1 MSHAKLLNI
10 PQALKV
16 RVRYY
21 IVNQFAGYGNES
33 IHGIVYYFLFIQW
46 LKIVKSQYTV
56 QKLLNSI
63 RVKLSVK
70 YTGIANPFLQ
80 KNMQETKILWAD
92 DEIDLLKPHIL
103 LLNDKGYHVTTF
115 TNGNDA
121 LEAFEKNQF
130 DLVFLDENMPG
141 MSGIET
147 LSAIK
152 NINPEIPV
160 VLITK
165 SEEENLMEDAIG
177 SKIDDYLIKPVNPKQ
192 VLLTIKKLIDNKR
205 LVSEKT
211 SMAYQQ
217 DFRRLGMTLS
227 DRLSYDEWID
237 VYKKI
242 VFWELELEKL
252 DDPQMHEIL
261 TMQKQEANTQ
271 FSKFIGEN
279 YLDWIKDKDKSPM
292 LSYELMKKKVFPLI
306 GDNTPVF
313 FILIDNLR
321 YDQWKIINP
330 LISEYFRIDEEEM
343 YTSILPTATQ
353 YARNAIFS
361 GLMPLDMEKR
371 FPQLWQND
379 DDEGGKNLHEEAFL
393 ADNIKRNLRKECKF
407 SYNKILTFEQG
418 KDLVDQ
424 TNNLLKNDFNAIVFN
439 FVDMLSHART
449 DMQMIRELAN
459 DDAAYR
465 SLTLSWFE
473 HSPLFELLKKI
484 AQKKVKV
491 VITTDHGTIRVKKPV
506 KVIGDRSTN
515 TNLRY
520 KQGRN
525 LNFNEKEVFL
535 IKNPH
540 DALLPKVNIS
550 SSYIFAQ
557 EDSYFVYP
565 NNYNQFV
572 NYYNETFQ
580 HGGIS
585 LEEMIIPIITYSPR

>member
-1 MSHAKLLNI
+1 
-10 PQALKV
+10 
-16 RVRYY
+16 
-21 IVNQFAGYGNES
+21 
-33 IHGIVYYFLFIQW
+33 
-46 LKIVKSQYTV
+46 
-56 QKLLNSI
+56 
-63 RVKLSVK
+63 
-70 YTGIANPFLQ
+70 
-80 KNMQETKILWAD
+80 MQETKILWAD

-103 LLNDKGYHVTTF
+103 LLNEKGYVVSTF

-121 LEAFEKNQF
+121 LSAFENAHF

-141 MSGIET
+141 MSGLET

-152 NINPEIPV
+152 NLRSDVPV

-211 SMAYQQ
+211 SSAYQQ
-217 DFRRLGMTLS
+217 DFRRLGMTLN
-227 DRLSYDEWID
+227 DKLSYDEWVD
-237 VYKKI
+237 VYKKLI
-242 VFWELELEKL
+242 FWELELEKL

-261 TMQKQEANTQ
+261 TMQKSEANMQ
-271 FSKFIGEN
+271 FGKFVEDH
-279 YLDWIKDKDKSPM
+279 YLDWMKSREKAP
-292 LSYELMKKKVFPLI
+292 LFSDELLKKKVFPLI
-306 GDNTPVF
+306 NPGTPVF

-321 YDQWKIINP
+321 YDQWKVISP
-330 LISEYFRIDEEEM
+330 LISEYFRLDEEDV
-343 YTSILPTATQ
+343 YSSILPTATQ

-361 GLMPLDMEKR
+361 GLMPLEMEKR
-371 FPQLWQND
+371 FPSLWQND
-379 DDEGGKNLHEEAFL
+379 DDEGGKNLNEEAFL
-393 ADNIKRNLRKECKF
+393 SEQIKRNLRKECKF
-407 SYNKILTFEQG
+407 SYYKVLSFDQG
-418 KDLVDQ
+418 KELTEQ
-424 TNNLLKNDFNAIVFN
+424 ANLLLQNDFNALVYN

-473 HSPLFELLKKI
+473 HSPLLDLLKKLS
-484 AQKKVKV
+484 QKRVKI
-491 VITTDHGTIRVKKPV
+491 VITTDHGTIRVKHPS
-506 KVIGDRSTN
+506 KVIGDRNTN

-525 LNFNEKEVFL
+525 LNFNPKEVFL
-535 IKNPH
+535 VKNPH
-540 DALLPKVNIS
+540 EAQLPKINIS
-550 SSYIFAQ
+550 SNYIFAK
-557 EDSYFVYP
+557 EDRYFVYQ

-585 LEEMIIPIITYSPR
+585 LEEMIIPVVTYSSK

>member
-1 MSHAKLLNI
+1 
-10 PQALKV
+10 
-16 RVRYY
+16 
-21 IVNQFAGYGNES
+21 
-33 IHGIVYYFLFIQW
+33 
-46 LKIVKSQYTV
+46 
-56 QKLLNSI
+56 
-63 RVKLSVK
+63 
-70 YTGIANPFLQ
+70 
-80 KNMQETKILWAD
+80 MQETKILWAD
-92 DEIDLLKPHIL
+92 DEINLLKPHIL
-103 LLNDKGYHVTTF
+103 LLNEKGYQVTTF

-121 LEAFEKNQF
+121 LAAFEQEHF

-141 MSGIET
+141 MSGLET

-152 NINPEIPV
+152 NIRSDVPV

-192 VLLTIKKLIDNKR
+192 VLLTIKKIIDNKR
-205 LVSEKT
+205 LVSERT
-211 SMAYQQ
+211 SSAYQQ
-217 DFRRLGMTLS
+217 DFRRLGTTLN
-227 DRLSYDEWID
+227 DKLSYEEWID
-237 VYKKI
+237 VYKKL

-261 TMQKQEANTQ
+261 TMQKSEANMQ
-271 FSKFIGEN
+271 FSKFIEDN
-279 YLDWIKDKDKSPM
+279 YLNWIKGDNNAPL
-292 LSYELMKKKVFPLI
+292 LSNNLLKKKVFPLI
-306 GDNTPVF
+306 NNTTPVF

-330 LISEYFRIDEEEM
+330 LITEHFRLEEEDT
-343 YTSILPTATQ
+343 YSSILPTATQ

-361 GLMPLDMEKR
+361 GLMPLEMENR
-371 FPQLWQND
+371 FPALWQND
-379 DDEGGKNLHEEAFL
+379 DDEGGKNLHEETFL
-393 ADNIKRNLRKECKF
+393 SDQIKRSLRKDCKF
-407 SYNKILTFEQG
+407 SYHKILTFDQGRELTEQ
-418 KDLVDQ
+418 V
-424 TNNLLKNDFNAIVFN
+424 NNLLQNEFNAIVYN

-473 HSPLFELLKKI
+473 HSPLLELIKKI
-484 AQKKVKV
+484 AQKRVKLI
-491 VITTDHGTIRVKKPV
+491 ITTDHGTIRVKHAS
-506 KVIGDRSTN
+506 KVIGDRNTN

-525 LNFNEKEVFL
+525 LNYNAKEVFL
-535 IKNPH
+535 IKHPH
-540 DALLPKVNIS
+540 EAKLPKINIS
-550 SSYIFAQ
+550 SNYIFAK
-557 EDSYFVYP
+557 EDRYFVYQ

-585 LEEMIIPIITYSPR
+585 LEEMIIPIATYSSK

>member
-1 MSHAKLLNI
+1 
-10 PQALKV
+10 
-16 RVRYY
+16 
-21 IVNQFAGYGNES
+21 
-33 IHGIVYYFLFIQW
+33 
-46 LKIVKSQYTV
+46 
-56 QKLLNSI
+56 
-63 RVKLSVK
+63 
-70 YTGIANPFLQ
+70 
-80 KNMQETKILWAD
+80 MQDTKILWAD
-92 DEIDLLKPHIL
+92 DEINLLKPHIL
-103 LLNDKGYHVTTF
+103 LLNEKGYQVATY

-121 LEAFEKNQF
+121 LEAFGKEHF

-141 MSGIET
+141 LSGLET
-147 LSAIK
+147 LQAIK
-152 NINPEIPV
+152 NIRSDIPV

-192 VLLTIKKLIDNKR
+192 VLLTIKKIIDNKR
-205 LVSEKT
+205 LVSERT
-211 SMAYQQ
+211 STAYQQ
-217 DFRRLGMTLS
+217 DFRRLGMTLN
-227 DRLSYDEWID
+227 DKLSYEEWVE
-237 VYKKI
+237 VYKKL

-261 TMQKQEANTQ
+261 TMQKSEANAQ
-271 FSKFIGEN
+271 YSKFIEDN
-279 YLDWIKDKDKSPM
+279 YLDWVNKTGKGTIPLLSHELLIKKA
-292 LSYELMKKKVFPLI
+292 FPLI
-306 GDNTPVF
+306 SQDTPVF

-330 LISEYFRIDEEEM
+330 LISEYFRIEEEDT
-343 YTSILPTATQ
+343 YSSILPTATQ

-361 GLMPLDMEKR
+361 GLMPLEMEKK
-371 FPQLWQND
+371 FPKLWQND
-379 DDEGGKNLHEEAFL
+379 DDEGGKNLHEETFL
-393 ADNIKRNLRKECKF
+393 GEQIKRSLRKECKF
-407 SYNKILTFEQG
+407 SYHKILTFDQG
-418 KDLVDQ
+418 KDLTEKVH
-424 TNNLLKNDFNAIVFN
+424 NLMDNDFNAIVYN

-473 HSPLFELLKKI
+473 HSPLLDLLKKI
-484 AQKKVKV
+484 SQKRVKV
-491 VITTDHGTIRVKKPV
+491 IITTDHGTIRVKNPS

-515 TNLRY
+515 SNLRY

-525 LNFNEKEVFL
+525 LNYNAKDVFL

-540 DALLPKVNIS
+540 EAQLPKINIS
-550 SSYIFAQ
+550 SNYIFAK
-557 EDSYFVYP
+557 EDKYFVYQ

-585 LEEMIIPIITYSPR
+585 MEEMIIPIVTYSSK